1 MARKVRS
8 LGMIDLSSNNFKGLA
23 YSYADGLTSQTGPC
37 NYVYYYHEC
46 LSIPDVPQQITLK
59 RHKGVKFIVVISSI
73 VSVIFLA
80 LTILGICYIH
90 RKSKMKMEKQVELG
104 QQKNGNLLS
113 LWNYDGRVAYEDIIT
128 ATEDFDLKYCNGVGG
143 YGSVYKAIL
152 PSGKAVALKKLHR
165 WEAQEQACEKSFENE
180 IKFLTTIRHRNIV
193 RLYGFCS
200 NPQCM
205 FLIYEYMER
214 GSLYCVLSSEAE
226 AVELD
231 WSKRVSVVKGVS
243 YALSYM
249 HHDCDQPILH
259 RDISSNNVLLS
270 SELEACVSDFGTARL
285 IQPDSSNQ
293 TLVVG
298 TYGYIAPEL
307 AYTLAVTE
315 KCDVYSF
322 GVVALE
328 TIFGKHPGDFLTS
341 LPTVAAQ
348 SALLKEL
355 LDPRLS
361 LPTNQD
367 TINDLVLI
375 ARLALAC
382 VHSNPCH
389 RPTMQQVSQTLFT
402 GKECLLHHFEEIT
415 VQQLMSS
422 EI

>member
-1 MARKVRS
+1 
-8 LGMIDLSSNNFKGLA
+8 
-23 YSYADGLTSQTGPC
+23 
-37 NYVYYYHEC
+37 
-46 LSIPDVPQQITLK
+46 
-59 RHKGVKFIVVISSI
+59 
-73 VSVIFLA
+73 
-80 LTILGICYIH
+80 
-90 RKSKMKMEKQVELG
+90 
-104 QQKNGNLLS
+104 
-113 LWNYDGRVAYEDIIT
+113 
-128 ATEDFDLKYCNGVGG
+128 
-143 YGSVYKAIL
+143 
-152 PSGKAVALKKLHR
+152 
-165 WEAQEQACEKSFENE
+165 
-180 IKFLTTIRHRNIV
+180 
-193 RLYGFCS
+193 
-200 NPQCM
+200 
-205 FLIYEYMER
+205 MER

-231 WSKRVSVVKGVS
+231 WSKRVNVVKGVS

-328 TIFGKHPGDFLTS
+328 TIFGKHPEDFLISIS
-341 LPTVAAQ
+341 LPTPAAQ
-348 SALLKEL
+348 NVLLKEL
-355 LDPRLS
+355 FDPRLS
-361 LPTNQD
+361 SPTNQD
-367 TINDLVLI
+367 TIDDLVLI
-375 ARLALAC
+375 VRLAFAC
-382 VHSNPCH
+382 VQSNPRH

>member
-1 MARKVRS
+1 
-8 LGMIDLSSNNFKGLA
+8 
-23 YSYADGLTSQTGPC
+23 
-37 NYVYYYHEC
+37 
-46 LSIPDVPQQITLK
+46 
-59 RHKGVKFIVVISSI
+59 
-73 VSVIFLA
+73 
-80 LTILGICYIH
+80 
-90 RKSKMKMEKQVELG
+90 
-104 QQKNGNLLS
+104 
-113 LWNYDGRVAYEDIIT
+113 
-128 ATEDFDLKYCNGVGG
+128 
-143 YGSVYKAIL
+143 
-152 PSGKAVALKKLHR
+152 
-165 WEAQEQACEKSFENE
+165 
-180 IKFLTTIRHRNIV
+180 
-193 RLYGFCS
+193 
-200 NPQCM
+200 
-205 FLIYEYMER
+205 MER

-328 TIFGKHPGDFLTS
+328 TVMGKHPGDFLTS

-367 TINDLVLI
+367 IIDDLVLI
-375 ARLALAC
+375 VRLAFAC
-382 VHSNPCH
+382 VQSNPHH
-389 RPTMQQVSQTLFT
+389 RPTMQQVSQNLSA
-402 GKECLLHHFEEIT
+402 GEECFLLHFEEIT
-415 VQQLMSS
+415 VQQLLSREM
-422 EI
+422 